1 MSSPTHSSASG
12 DLGGTQDRTGI
23 FPSQAIAALLRAGEV
38 SGTEPVGPDQIQP
51 ASLDLRL
58 GPVAYRVQASFLPG
72 PEATVEDKIREF
84 EMHQIDLSN
93 GAVLEKGCVY
103 IVPLAER
110 LALADRI
117 SAFANPKSSTGRLD
131 IFTRLISDRS
141 NRFDLVRR
149 GYAGPL
155 YAEVSPR
162 TFSVLVRE
170 GSRLNQLRF
179 RRGTATV
186 SPEALWRLHEDVQL
200 VDVEVDRQE
209 VREHVSISV
218 RLDLR
223 GDARTGL
230 VGYRAKKHAAV
241 VDLERVAHYDP
252 ADFWE
257 PIVARGFKGIIL
269 NPDDFYIL
277 ATREAITVPPDH
289 AAEMVAYDTLVG
301 EFRVHY
307 AGFFDPG
314 FGWEPGGRG
323 GSKAVLEVRSHDV
336 PFLIEHDQL
345 VGRLRYERLTDRP
358 DRLYGPAIGSS
369 YQGQGLMLAKQF
381 RPVG

>member
-1 MSSPTHSSASG
+1 MSSASG
-12 DLGGTQDRTGI
+12 PDRTGI
-23 FPSQAIAALLRAGEV
+23 FPSQAIAALVRAGDV
-38 SGTEPVGPDQIQP
+38 TATPPIGADQVQP

-58 GPVAYRVQASFLPG
+58 GRVAYRVRASFLPG
-72 PEATVEDKIREF
+72 PEATVEAKIREF
-84 EMHQIDLSN
+84 EMHQIDLAG

-103 IVPLAER
+103 IVPLFER
-110 LALADRI
+110 LALPERI

-131 IFTRLISDRS
+131 IFTRLITDQAT
-141 NRFDLVRR
+141 RFDLVRR

-162 TFSVLVRE
+162 TFSVFVRA
-170 GSRLNQLRF
+170 GSHLNQLRF
-179 RRGTATV
+179 RRGTASV
-186 SPEALWRLHEDVQL
+186 GPDALLRLHDEFRL
-200 VDVEVDRQE
+200 VDGAIDRQE
-209 VREHVSISV
+209 VRDHESLSL

-223 GDARTGL
+223 GEPKGRL
-230 VGYRAKKHAAV
+230 IGYRAKKHAGV
-241 VDLERVAHYDP
+241 IDLDRIGHYE
-252 ADFWE
+252 AEDFWE
-257 PIVARGFKGIIL
+257 PIVARGGTGIVL

-314 FGWEPGGRG
+314 FGWVERGPGGA
-323 GSKAVLEVRSHDV
+323 KAVLEVRSHDV
-336 PFLIEHDQL
+336 PFLIEHDQI

-358 DRLYGPAIGSS
+358 DRLYGAAIGSS

-381 RPVG
+381 RRPA